1 MPSSLGRNLES
12 VMKSIEINDSLPL
25 DTKVPVEPAAF
36 YGAFGYLIHPASGL
50 PIERLAEYQLE
61 TWKLFHHFRRV
72 LEIKTQKAGESTK
85 WLIADF
91 QLALLPKSHPMSCRG
106 YDQLIVAQTKDHA
119 KEHLRTLRK
128 LIINSKKYN
137 GWLID
142 RPQEIEEFGESSLRN
157 LMRSEQS
164 KTSVIFIRNPD
175 NEQAPSRIIALGL
188 DNPGALASWKNV
200 KHIHMSD
207 PTMAIGDITE
217 ALNYAVSRLA
227 NTNGS
232 MVIESPPGLPAGPIY
247 DMYQKYLEKT
257 LTGQLKP
264 GDFCVT
270 TVTSDQAL
278 AAGVISKEFLDAE
291 RERDPQ
297 MFRRLYMAEFVST
310 GGNVFSVKDIEA
322 AIELGKKLEDK
333 YGLKPSRDTRKAL
346 GADPGFGSSNFGECV
361 VQRVDGVLQVIFA
374 DEEKLSSD
382 SKSWTSDSAFQGH
395 VRKVKEIY
403 QRMLAWNVQTA
414 MLDGSNASFVRNL
427 KLEFNERTDYEN
439 VPEEQHRSMTVQ
451 PVAFGKYHKEM
462 LGHVESLMQRHWVA
476 ISPKFTKL
484 IDACRTA
491 TAVDGKLDKENT
503 LYDDLFDAF
512 RLACFRFKVVNK

>member
-12 VMKSIEINDSLPL
+12 VLKSIEINESLPL

-61 TWKLFHHFRRV
+61 TWKLFHHFRRI

-91 QLALLPKSHPMSCRG
+91 QLALLPKSHTMSCRG

-128 LIINSKKYN
+128 LIINSQKYN

-310 GGNVFSVKDIEA
+310 GGNVFSVKDIEV

-333 YGLKPSRDTRKAL
+333 YGLKPIQGATKCL
-346 GADPGFGSSNFGECV
+346 GGDAGFGSSNFGECV
-361 VQRVDGVLQVIFA
+361 IQHIDGVLQVILA
-374 DEEKLSSD
+374 DEEKHPNHAE
-382 SKSWTSDSAFQGH
+382 K
-395 VRKVKEIY
+395 VRDLHL
-403 QRMLAWNVQTA
+403 RMTAWNIDKA
-414 MLDGSNASFVRNL
+414 MIDGSNASVIRDL
-427 KLEFNERTDYEN
+427 KREFNERADYEN
-439 VPEEQHRSMTVQ
+439 MAEEQYRWMTVQ
-451 PVAFGKYHKEM
+451 PVSFSKCHKEM
-462 LGHVESLMQRHWVA
+462 LGHVQLLMQRHWIA
-476 ISPKFTKL
+476 ISPKLTKL

-491 TAVDGKLDKENT
+491 TEQDGKLDKENT
-503 LYDDLFDAF
+503 LNDDLFDAF
-512 RLACFRFKVVNK
+512 RLAVFRFKRVTK